1 VRALRTLID
10 DTEVTLAFYGSIVYL
25 AIVSAFGSQREPP
38 SPAVAI
44 SAIVATASVLYIAHV
59 FAALVPRAARHGRLH
74 RAHLASALR
83 HDLPLLLSAV
93 VPAIP
98 LGLAAAGAISVSSG
112 YRFGVRL
119 TLASLFG
126 LAVLLSRRDG
136 LSWSRAFTA
145 GLVIIALT
153 TVVIWLESNVH

>member
-1 VRALRTLID
+1 VQALRTLID

-25 AIVSAFGSQREPP
+25 AIVSAFESQREPP
-38 SPAVAI
+38 DPAIAI

-59 FAALVPRAARHGRLH
+59 FAALVPLAARHGRLH
-74 RAHLASALR
+74 GAHLASALR
-83 HDLPLLLSAV
+83 HDLPLLLSVV

-98 LGLAAAGAISVSSG
+98 LGLAAAGAISVNSG

-119 TLASLFG
+119 TLATLFG
-126 LAVLLSRRDG
+126 LAVWLSRRDG

-153 TVVIWLESNVH
+153 IVVIWLESNVH

>member
-74 RAHLASALR
+74 RAHLANALR

-153 TVVIWLESNVH
+153 IVVIWLESNVH

>member
-1 VRALRTLID
+1 VQELRTLID

-38 SPAVAI
+38 APAVAI
-44 SAIVATASVLYIAHV
+44 SAILATASVLYIAHV
-59 FAALVPRAARHGRLH
+59 FAALVPLAATHGRLVG
-74 RAHLASALR
+74 AHLASTLR
-83 HDLPLLLSAV
+83 HDLPLLLSVV

-112 YRFGVRL
+112 YLFGVRL

-136 LSWSRAFTA
+136 LSWSRALTA

-153 TVVIWLESNVH
+153 IVVIWLESNVH

>member
-1 VRALRTLID
+1 VPILRPLID

-38 SPAVAI
+38 DPAVAI

-59 FAALVPRAARHGRLH
+59 FAALVPLAARHGRLH

-83 HDLPLLLSAV
+83 HDLPLLLSVV

-136 LSWSRAFTA
+136 LSWSRALTA
-145 GLVIIALT
+145 ALVIIALT
-153 TVVIWLESNVH
+153 IVVIWLESNVH

>member
-1 VRALRTLID
+1 VPVLRPFID
-10 DTEVTLAFYGSIVYL
+10 DTEVALAFYGSIVYL

-38 SPAVAI
+38 DPAVAI

-74 RAHLASALR
+74 GAHLASALR
-83 HDLPLLLSAV
+83 HDLPLLLAVV

-119 TLASLFG
+119 
-126 LAVLLSRRDG
+126 R
-136 LSWSRAFTA
+136 
-145 GLVIIALT
+145 
-153 TVVIWLESNVH
+153 LESNVH

>member
-38 SPAVAI
+38 DPAIAI
-44 SAIVATASVLYIAHV
+44 SAILATASVLYIAHV
-59 FAALVPRAARHGRLH
+59 FAALVPRAARHG
-74 RAHLASALR
+74 AHLASALR
-83 HDLPLLLSAV
+83 HDLPLLLSVV

-98 LGLAAAGAISVSSG
+98 LGLAAAGAISVSTG
-112 YRFGVRL
+112 YKVGVRL

-136 LSWSRAFTA
+136 LSWSRALTA
-145 GLVIIALT
+145 GLAIIALT
-153 TVVIWLESNVH
+153 IVVIWLESNVH